1 MKVVFILKKLVI
13 MLLTLVAMSLSA
25 STANADQYVNGYY
38 NHNGNYVQGYH
49 RSDRDGNPDNN
60 YSHYGNVNP
69 YTGKRGTVR

>member
-1 MKVVFILKKLVI
+1 MYEGRVYFEKTCNYAFN
-13 MLLTLVAMSLSA
+13 SCCNA

>member
-1 MKVVFILKKLVI
+1 MKKFLIMSLTVI
-13 MLLTLVAMSLSA
+13 AMSLFA
-25 STANADQYVNGYY
+25 GTANADQYVNGYY
-38 NHNGNYVQGYH
+38 NHKGHYVQGHH